1 MKRLPPIVALVAGAG
16 LLVAGV
22 VGLAA
27 LAFDPVADDATTVLP
42 IPVDGEMAP
51 TPVDLGALA
60 VTGDVEATVHF
71 GDFTLETDPESG
83 IYIHHLQADGLDFF
97 LDPEDCELAPGEVDP
112 ATAMVPVTVECTG
125 VSDIRDTA
133 TVDLTG
139 AVEVPFGEVA
149 PPGVT
154 LGGEI
159 VMAGAVDATLEF
171 GPPFWWVRPGETDP
185 DFPEPELQTFGQASD
200 EFYSLNLD
208 RDDKGNLYATFF
220 TYQQFV
226 FELSP
231 DSCTVTE
238 ELVETTGPHTA
249 VYTVDVDCPSITA
262 LERDTTIS
270 LHGQITGHRL
280 EGTAPEG

>member
-27 LAFDPVADDATTVLP
+27 LAFDPVADDALAAVP
-42 IPVDGEMAP
+42 IPVDGEMPP
-51 TPVDLGALA
+51 TPTDLGALA
-60 VTGDVEATVHF
+60 VTGDVETTVSF
-71 GDFTLETDPESG
+71 GDFTFETDAESG

-97 LDPEDCELAPGEVDP
+97 LHPEDCELTPGVVDP

-159 VMAGAVDATLEF
+159 VVTGGVDATLEF
-171 GPPFWWVRPGETDP
+171 GPPFWWARPGETDA
-185 DFPEPELQTFGQASD
+185 DFPEPELQTYGETSD

-208 RDDKGNLYATFF
+208 REEGGGLQVTFF
-220 TYQQFV
+220 TYQQFI
-226 FELSP
+226 FEPPPGACS
-231 DSCTVTE
+231 VTE

-249 VYTVDVDCPSITA
+249 VYAVGIDCPSITA
-262 LERDTTIS
+262 LEGDTTLS

-280 EGTAPEG
+280 EGTAPAG